1 VHRWMVMLL
10 AGMMMSGCDRGPA
23 PHEASSTPEASV
35 AGEPPAAT
43 LDGQGVAG
51 APGGVTGKTPAAGPA
66 NASASDRHAAPATP
80 APPPAPTF
88 REVTLPAGTTL
99 RLVLENGVGS
109 DSSEVEDTVRATLS
123 RAVSAGDSEVLPQ
136 GTEVLGVVTDVDR
149 SGRVKGRA
157 HLAFRFTSLRYDGE
171 RYDIRTERSRA
182 PPRPPRART
191 RPRSPSAP
199 VPARRSGRCSAA
211 RAAPRRARPSAAQAA
226 PASSSPRAA
235 RRCASA
241 QAHRSR
247 PGFQRP
253 WSSAC
258 GSPERLELT
267 PRCGADAFV
276 LGWELTPLLW
286 VGTARARSG
295 RARPTMPA
303 PSHPP

>member
-1 VHRWMVMLL
+1 
-10 AGMMMSGCDRGPA
+10 MMMSGCDRGPA
-23 PHEASSTPEASV
+23 PHEASSTPEASA

-109 DSSEVEDTVRATLS
+109 DSSEVEDTVRAALS

-171 RYDIRTERSRA
+171 RYDIRTETV
-182 PPRPPRART
+182 ART
-191 RPRSPSAP
+191 AEATKGEDATKIAVGAGAGAALGAVLGGKSGAAKGAAVGGAGGTGVVLATRGKEVRLGPGTPVTTRLSAP
-199 VPARRSGRCSAA
+199 MVVRVRVS
-211 RAAPRRARPSAAQAA
+211 
-226 PASSSPRAA
+226 
-235 RRCASA
+235 
-241 QAHRSR
+241 
-247 PGFQRP
+247 
-253 WSSAC
+253 
-258 GSPERLELT
+258 
-267 PRCGADAFV
+267 
-276 LGWELTPLLW
+276 
-286 VGTARARSG
+286 
-295 RARPTMPA
+295 
-303 PSHPP
+303 